1 MSEVPTATH
10 PDKNHESPGTIHP
23 VYHGVLYG
31 VGVGPGSPDLVT
43 LRAVDILKG
52 VQHVIAPTIDEQ
64 LPGRAETII
73 RSIIPDIN
81 IERFV
86 FPVSDENTS
95 EHNRAEDRQ
104 DSIYGR
110 DAIDGNPAEDGKSV
124 RDIDSIYGQL
134 VDNIASYTT
143 RDESVAF
150 ITLGDP
156 DIYST
161 FSHLRNLY
169 IKKHPH
175 MPLETVPGICAFQ
188 ELAAK
193 TNTTLCT
200 GTDTLILTSHLHPSY
215 DHPDIVERHDSTI
228 VVYKGGARVMNI
240 VELAERNGK
249 IDNAIVGIHLGQEGE
264 TIASL
269 KEMRNMPQ
277 IPYLSTIVMPC
288 RKY

>member
-10 PDKNHESPGTIHP
+10 PDKNHESPGTMHP

-43 LRAVDILKG
+43 LRAINTLKS
-52 VQHVIAPTIDEQ
+52 VRHVIAPTIDEQ

-73 RSIIPDIN
+73 RSIIPDID

-95 EHNRAEDRQ
+95 EHNYVENKQNR
-104 DSIYGR
+104 IYYR
-110 DAIDGNPAEDGKSV
+110 DATDDNLAGGSKSA
-124 RDIDSIYGQL
+124 RDIDSIYGRL

-161 FSHLRNLY
+161 FSHLRYLY
-169 IKKHPH
+169 IKKYPH

-193 TNTTLCT
+193 TNITLCT
-200 GTDTLILTSHLHPSY
+200 GTDTLILTSHLHPSD
-215 DHPDIVERHDSTI
+215 DHPDIVERPDSTI
-228 VVYKGGARVMNI
+228 VVYKGGARVTNI
-240 VELAERNGK
+240 VELAERIGK
-249 IDNAIVGIHLGQEGE
+249 IDNAIVGIHLGQEE
-264 TIASL
+264 EKITSL
-269 KEMRNMPQ
+269 KDMSNIQQ
-277 IPYLSTIVMPC
+277 IPYLSTIIMPC